1 MTDPFVGKLT
11 YIRVYSG
18 TLTKGSSVSN
28 STKDK
33 KERVGRILQMHANH
47 RVDKDAI
54 FAGDIMAVVG
64 SRTPRP
70 VTPCAT
76 RPTPSCSRRSSSPS
90 R

>member
-1 MTDPFVGKLT
+1 ML
-11 YIRVYSG
+11 
-18 TLTKGSSVSN
+18 N

-47 RVDKDAI
+47 REDKDAV

-64 SRTPRP
+64 LKNTTTGDTLCDPRTR
-70 VTPCAT
+70 
-76 RPTPSCSRRSSSPS
+76 SCSRRSSSPS